1 MAILLIMRLLHV
13 FSGVFWAGAM
23 LFTARFLLPAIQDAG
38 PDGAKVG
45 AALAKRGF
53 MTVMPIVALITIL
66 SGMWLYWHLSVGF
79 QTEFMRSGMGITLSI
94 GALCAIIAFVIG
106 MVFARPAMMR
116 ATALAQSAAQAS
128 PGERDGMLAQA
139 QALRARSNAATRLV
153 ALLLGLAVAAMA
165 VARYV

>member
-1 MAILLIMRLLHV
+1 MVLLLLMRLLHIL
-13 FSGVFWAGAM
+13 SGIFWAGSM
-23 LFTARFLLPAIQDAG
+23 IFTARFLFPAIQDAG

-53 MTVMPIVALITIL
+53 LTVMPIVALITIL
-66 SGMWLYWHLSVGF
+66 SGLWLYWRLSDGSPA
-79 QTEFMRSGMGITLSI
+79 FMRSGMGMTLGF

-106 MVFARPAMMR
+106 MVVARPAMMR
-116 ATALAQSAAQAS
+116 ATALAQGAAQAG
-128 PGERDGMLAQA
+128 PAERDGMLAQA
-139 QALRARSNAATRLV
+139 QALRARSNAATQFV